1 MSDYSASPSDHLE
14 SQPIKRKATHAGLDG
29 NTTGRSV
36 KRRASKACQCC
47 RARKVRCNVTEHGA
61 PCTNCRL
68 DEVDCIVS
76 ESRRKKSVPP
86 PQCSIRTVPPNCRPR
101 RDCRNGVFG
110 FRHVGGLATRSASGD
125 CRSPDRSS
133 PGPSTTA
140 HSSCNDILTHPGNGT
155 RTTNSMPTT
164 QPLRRRQPASSP
176 RATPWRACPA
186 SALLHRGQLTQNH
199 ASTSMCL
206 TLFVRDGINLV
217 AHPLT

>member
-1 MSDYSASPSDHLE
+1 MSPSTALPAQTADSTRSTASCLRAGAK
-14 SQPIKRKATHAGLDG
+14 SQFLLLSA
-29 NTTGRSV
+29 
-36 KRRASKACQCC
+36 AS
-47 RARKVRCNVTEHGA
+47 E
-61 PCTNCRL
+61 P
-68 DEVDCIVS
+68 S
-76 ESRRKKSVPP
+76 
-86 PQCSIRTVPPNCRPR
+86 PQNCRPR
-101 RDCRNGVFG
+101 RDCRNAAFG

-186 SALLHRGQLTQNH
+186 SALLHRGQPTQNH